1 MTARPIKHKDWIA
14 EACTLFG
21 NDMVHWVFVCPVC
34 EHEASCGDF
43 AKVHGPVPLDRVLP
57 GRRGGTGAT
66 RLLEEPHSLEARR
79 LILEVLYAIEVLL
92 VLRGSLRGRRTDS
105 RTVREIHLSS

>member
-43 AKVHGPVPLDRVLP
+43 AKVHGPVPLVN
-57 GRRGGTGAT
+57 
-66 RLLEEPHSLEARR
+66 
-79 LILEVLYAIEVLL
+79 
-92 VLRGSLRGRRTDS
+92 LRNRD
-105 RTVREIHLSS
+105 VRWIMPRP

>member
-34 EHEASCGDF
+34 EHEAF
-43 AKVHGPVPLDRVLP
+43 V
-57 GRRGGTGAT
+57 
-66 RLLEEPHSLEARR
+66 RR
-79 LILEVLYAIEVLL
+79 L
-92 VLRGSLRGRRTDS
+92 
-105 RTVREIHLSS
+105 REGAWPSAPSEPAES